1 MIGSEKPDF
10 LKVSVFLYNHM
21 ATLSWTSEMHQV
33 LELEEQLPSLL
44 STDNNAG
51 QRGC

>member
-10 LKVSVFLYNHM
+10 LKVSVFLHNHM

-33 LELEEQLPSLL
+33 LELEG
-44 STDNNAG
+44 TTAIIAVNW
-51 QRGC
+51 